1 MKGMFDLSEEI
12 VVITGGTGSIG
23 KAFAKALINSGARV
37 VLWGRGKSVP
47 LEDVLKEITE
57 EGCAGERLSADR
69 IDVSIK
75 EEVEEGL
82 CRVRERIGN
91 PTVLINGVGGNKGKA
106 PFVEAD
112 LSLFQ
117 EIMNLNLL
125 GGFMIPTQVF
135 AEFWIR
141 ERIPAGVINLASMT
155 SFIPL
160 SGVWA
165 YNAAK
170 AGVMNLTMAA
180 AKEFAPYGI
189 RVNAIAPGF
198 FVGHQNRN
206 LLYTDYEKGILSDRG
221 RAILERTP
229 FNRFGKAED
238 LYGTVVF
245 LSSRKASGF
254 LTGVTIP
261 VDGGYLIDS
270 I

>member
-1 MKGMFDLSEEI
+1 MFDLSEEI
-12 VVITGGTGSIG
+12 IVITGGTGSIG
-23 KAFAKALINSGARV
+23 KSFARALIDSGAKV
-37 VLWGRGKSVP
+37 VLWGRGKSAP
-47 LEDVLKEITE
+47 LEDVLEEVAQE
-57 EGCAGERLSADR
+57 EGQREKLSADR

-75 EEVEEGL
+75 EEVEKGL
-82 CRVRERIGN
+82 CRVREKVGV
-91 PTVLINGVGGNKGKA
+91 PTVLINGVGGNRGKA

-112 LSLFQ
+112 LNLFQ
-117 EIMNLNLL
+117 EIIQLNLL

-221 RAILERTP
+221 KAILARTP

-245 LSSRKASGF
+245 LASRKASGF